1 MKRSEIVSESEVLR
15 KYAIQKPKGK
25 SWETLSLVDES
36 ALARRDFKA
45 AVASY
50 GRGYV
55 RLIQIDF
62 KSADALSDYDW
73 QLVELHDPFQGKGPP
88 KPKVIAGRERT
99 ASTPSAGRSA
109 TGRQGR
115 PQSGKKT
122 QNDEQV
128 PLPYPTYVA
137 ALLFGALAVAVW
149 LIWFRI

>member
-1 MKRSEIVSESEVLR
+1 MSESEVLR

-45 AVASY
+45 AVASH

-99 ASTPSAGRSA
+99 APPASAGRSA
-109 TGRQGR
+109 TGR
-115 PQSGKKT
+115 PQSGKKAPE
-122 QNDEQV
+122 DEQV